1 MCLLLAL
8 VIDYEPELRPLCER
22 RAARSCSARSQFS
35 SALLRIFSSSR
46 GNRFPK
52 TSMRRTVLLEPVLG
66 KVASS
71 SPELP
76 HCRPMRRRIEWLR
89 GWRVE
94 DEISFQGVEYD
105 EKTGKMKLK
114 P

>member
-1 MCLLLAL
+1 
-8 VIDYEPELRPLCER
+8 
-22 RAARSCSARSQFS
+22 
-35 SALLRIFSSSR
+35 
-46 GNRFPK
+46 
-52 TSMRRTVLLEPVLG
+52 
-66 KVASS
+66 
-71 SPELP
+71 
-76 HCRPMRRRIEWLR
+76 MRRRIEWLR